1 MDFSKKGHRRERI
14 GAGRRTR
21 EQKNGEKKSEGEGE
35 LLATRKQVSS
45 QREEKEGREKSTE
58 FAFTK

>member
-45 QREEKEGREKSTE
+45 QREEKEGRG
-58 FAFTK
+58 